1 MRNPLCVAENMAGS
15 ADFLGTWDYTPF
27 EEFLGEGCQRYS
39 NLMSGRWAYKQADTI
54 ITEHPEL
61 EGTMLTPII
70 LGADKTTCSVAT
82 GHQSFHPVYISL
94 GNIHN
99 EMRRAHRD
107 AVVPLAFLPIPTCAR
122 EHENDEEFRIFRKQV
137 YHAALAQI
145 LAPLRPG
152 MTVPHVMRCPDG
164 HFRRAIFE
172 LGPFIAD
179 YPEQVYLSGVLQGWC
194 PKCRALPHELESAGP
209 PRFRAHTECLHE
221 TFTSAVLY
229 DVFGVV
235 ADVKPFTSHFP
246 RADIHELLT
255 PDLLHQL
262 IKGTFKDHLVTWV
275 SDYIMLTADSE
286 REGKKILDEI
296 DQRLAAAPPFPGLRR
311 FPEGRKFSQ
320 WTGNDSK
327 ALMKVYLAAIAG
339 VVPDRMVQ
347 CMAAFLDFCY
357 IARRSSHDS
366 VSLDAMAD
374 ALAYFHDLR
383 TVFVELGVRP
393 TGFGLP
399 RQHALVHY
407 VEAIRLFGSPNGL
420 CSSITESKHIEAV
433 KRPWRASNKNEP
445 LEQILKKNTRRSK
458 LAAARVEYGR
468 SGLLQGDVL
477 TSVRREIDP
486 YMDDLQDED
495 GEEYLALRDHRGV
508 HKPAVHLATRP
519 ASTLSIRDMSV
530 EVDQHD
536 LEVLISEYLQQSIY
550 PDVLIDE
557 GFPVNEL
564 PQVSSRTRISRYL
577 SASATFY
584 APSESCEP
592 GGMHREIIRCNP
604 SWLSKVPRYDTILI
618 RVDVHAPG
626 VRGMQVARMKAL
638 LSFTFEN
645 FLYECALVQWFT
657 FDDDAPD
664 ALTGMWRLRPHIVDN
679 VHVTSVVDLSSII
692 RACHLMPVFGTT
704 SLPVDFSFID
714 SLDAFNAYYL
724 NTYIDY
730 HSHETLL

>member
-1 MRNPLCVAENMAGS
+1 MTDALPFGEAPWISFRIRYAGHVDANSPSWKRHTYIVHMRNPLRVAENMAGS

-27 EEFLGEGCQRYS
+27 KEFLGEGCQRYS

-179 YPEQVYLSGVLQGWC
+179 YPEQVYLSGALQGWC
-194 PKCRALPHELESAGP
+194 PKSE
-209 PRFRAHTECLHE
+209 AHCLHE

-235 ADVKPFTSHFP
+235 ADVK
-246 RADIHELLT
+246 
-255 PDLLHQL
+255 L

-286 REGKKILDEI
+286 HEGKKILDEI

-320 WTGNDSK
+320 WTGNDAK

-383 TVFVELGVRP
+383 TVFVELGIRP

-550 PDVLIDE
+550 PDVLINE

-564 PQVSSRTRISRYL
+564 PQVSSRTRISSPTLFSEDL
-577 SASATFY
+577 SLVSVPV
-584 APSESCEP
+584 PSSTP
-592 GGMHREIIRCNP
+592 KILSVLRTSTPNSVQSEI
-604 SWLSKVPRYDTILI
+604 
-618 RVDVHAPG
+618 
-626 VRGMQVARMKAL
+626 
-638 LSFTFEN
+638 E
-645 FLYECALVQWFT
+645 
-657 FDDDAPD
+657 
-664 ALTGMWRLRPHIVDN
+664 DN
-679 VHVTSVVDLSSII
+679 VREDPCV
-692 RACHLMPVFGTT
+692 AN
-704 SLPVDFSFID
+704 SF
-714 SLDAFNAYYL
+714 A
-724 NTYIDY
+724 
-730 HSHETLL
+730 